1 MPTLQIIMEQ
11 AATVMLDEILR
22 VSAATKPLRAQEL
35 VPA

>member
-11 AATVMLDEILR
+11 AATVMLDEMLR
-22 VSAATKPLRAQEL
+22 VTAALKPLRAQEL